1 MHTLIALMLSAAP
14 LVTSPSA
21 TPPPTATAHNITV
34 TAPQGFVR
42 SKDGTTFVF
51 SSPGKDAQMSI
62 DFGEKDKAV
71 DAQACLD
78 EVVSKVAA
86 GAKENQETYAA
97 TVIDGQ
103 PAVTQTTF
111 TEDRKHRQR
120 RLIGCNGKSF
130 FLLDWV
136 ELTHA
141 GPKYEKTFTQ
151 LLMGIKYAQP
161 AK

>member
-1 MHTLIALMLSAAP
+1 MYRLLLLATLAADP
-14 LVTSPSA
+14 APAAAAPSA
-21 TPPPTATAHNITV
+21 TANGITV
-34 TAPQGFVR
+34 GAPAGFVA
-42 SKDGTTFVF
+42 SKDGTTFIF

-62 DFGEKDKAV
+62 DFGKKDQAV

-78 EVVSKVAA
+78 EVVAKVAS
-86 GAKENQETYAA
+86 GGKEDKESYSA

-111 TEDRKHRQR
+111 TADRKHRQR

-141 GPKYEKTFTQ
+141 GPKYEKAFTQ
-151 LLMGIKYAQP
+151 LMMSIKYAP
-161 AK
+161 SK

>member
-1 MHTLIALMLSAAP
+1 MHTLIAIMLSAAP
-14 LVTSPSA
+14 APSA
-21 TPPPTATAHNITV
+21 PVAAPPTATAHNITV
-34 TAPQGFVR
+34 TAPQGFVP

-62 DFGEKDKAV
+62 DFGEKDNAV
-71 DAQACLD
+71 DPQACLD
-78 EVVSKVAA
+78 EVVGKVAA
-86 GAKENQETYAA
+86 GAKESTESYAA

-111 TEDRKHRQR
+111 TADRKHRQR

-141 GPKYEKTFTQ
+141 GPKYEKAFTQ
-151 LLMGIKYAQP
+151 LLMNIKYAQP